1 MEKDEMEMKTDTAGI
16 VVEGKMKLSNFGV
29 TWNTR
34 LQRLM
39 KHDGNITICSHSI
52 ANMAFL
58 TRLLRVRSENVT
70 IIVNSKY
77 ARIAQKYK
85 NWYPDIEMYVSPFV
99 HAKLVL
105 AEPDIVFLSS
115 ENLGNNQ
122 GSFDATIGLESAEAY
137 EHYRS
142 QVDKLLRKTS
152 TEKLESEEYFNA

>member
-1 MEKDEMEMKTDTAGI
+1 MEMKTDTAG
-16 VVEGKMKLSNFGV
+16 VVVDGKMKLSNFGV

-34 LQRLM
+34 LHRLL
-39 KHDGNITICSHSI
+39 KQEGNITICTHSI

-77 ARIAQKYK
+77 AYTAQKYK
-85 NWYPDIEMYVSPFV
+85 NWYPKIDMYISPYA

-105 AEPDIVFLSS
+105 AEPDIVYLSS
-115 ENLGNNQ
+115 ENLGNNP

-137 EHYRS
+137 EHYKS
-142 QVDKLLRKTS
+142 QVDRLLRKS
-152 TEKLESEEYFNA
+152 DTEKLESEEDYYA